1 MNDNHPA
8 GFMKTLRVPFHMSGT
23 PLMFPPNR
31 PLKDSSVAA
40 EPNRGSFK
48 IDDGDVI
55 GRFCL
60 NIVFGIMLVT
70 WFSKGVHH
78 YNTQRKPNFLKR
90 RNFSVWILVTSTLT
104 ISSTLDWETCDKTC
118 THLCERKPPSYLL
131 RRWRHLRNKRR
142 WSWCWHE
149 PKDRQEAAQTIRGNA
164 RRRCDTSVT
173 SSHLQT
179 TVSSSRIM
187 SRAVSRRC
195 ETRTGS
201 YPETHQLCS
210 KDTGQTSPRHKT
222 RSYIK
227 FPGGSPNSRGSS

>member
-8 GFMKTLRVPFHMSGT
+8 GFMKTLHVPFHMSGT

-70 WFSKGVHH
+70 WFSKGVHN

-90 RNFSVWILVTSTLT
+90 RNFSGPFIQDCESRLISTIELYKLKLIQPSLATINSQKDSHLEMGRNTAAINQVEEREAIQAVSFVLCCFCSYHRFAWATVIVVLFILSSRKYGHDYLESTVCWILLM
-104 ISSTLDWETCDKTC
+104 W
-118 THLCERKPPSYLL
+118 
-131 RRWRHLRNKRR
+131 
-142 WSWCWHE
+142 
-149 PKDRQEAAQTIRGNA
+149 
-164 RRRCDTSVT
+164 
-173 SSHLQT
+173 
-179 TVSSSRIM
+179 
-187 SRAVSRRC
+187 
-195 ETRTGS
+195 
-201 YPETHQLCS
+201 
-210 KDTGQTSPRHKT
+210 
-222 RSYIK
+222 
-227 FPGGSPNSRGSS
+227 